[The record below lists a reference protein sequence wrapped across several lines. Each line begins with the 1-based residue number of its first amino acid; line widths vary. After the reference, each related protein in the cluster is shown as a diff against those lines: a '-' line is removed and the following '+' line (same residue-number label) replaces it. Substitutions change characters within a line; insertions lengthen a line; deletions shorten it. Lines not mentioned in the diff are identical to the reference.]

1 MLRKEFI
8 DDYGNA
14 HIGRHYFLGVKM
26 AYDNARILCPVDPCS
41 FSDDKCWDPFWSRKG
56 SGNVV
61 LGFNIVFA
69 GGPIKRHS
77 TVSTLLFQFRE
88 FEDLCKHNLRSN
100 KEFICIPKS
109 TTNKTGFSSEVTP
122 CPTHSAYSILNGF
135 FGQHRSVYNTSHA
148 YVDTS
153 TSIQS
158 IHFGS
163 IIPISF
169 DAVDCEF
176 VEYSIFESLNKHYG
190 LEFKLFKN
198 RKDLFAWM
206 RENAVFSDQRSSL
219 GKITKL
225 SESIRKFNDDFD
237 FCFNQK
243 IKDHVKEIL
252 VYLNEV
258 SNSYY
263 GSDLTKT
270 IKDACKLCPGFKK
283 RLKTFIENFE
293 SMHKFRTDNYFG
305 QSEILKLL
313 DEIEAN

>member
-1 MLRKEFI
+1 MLKTEFV
-8 DDYGNA
+8 DNYGNA

-26 AYDNARILCPVDPCS
+26 SYDNERILCPVNS
-41 FSDDKCWDPFWSRKG
+41 EFRQDKGWHSFWSRKG
-56 SGNVV
+56 PGNVV

-135 FGQHRSVYNTSHA
+135 FGQHRSVYNTSYA

-153 TSIQS
+153 TSNHS

-169 DAVDCEF
+169 DLIDGEF
-176 VEYSIFESLNKHYG
+176 AEYSIFESLNKRYG
-190 LEFKLFKN
+190 LDFKLFKN

-219 GKITKL
+219 SKISKL
-225 SESIRKFNDDFD
+225 SERIRKFNDDFD
-237 FCFNQK
+237 FCFNRG
-243 IKDHVKEIL
+243 IKYHVKEIL
-252 VYLNEV
+252 FGLNDV

-263 GSDLTKT
+263 GSDVTKT
-270 IKDACKLCPGFKK
+270 IKDACNLCPGFKN
-283 RLKTFIENFE
+283 RLKTFIENLE
-293 SMHKFRTDNYFG
+293 SMHTFRTDNYFG